1 MENKKT
7 LRVSCATCDIRNL
20 SEETLSRYEKVEIS
34 AATIITNQAAQALL
48 SKYQAEIS
56 AAATFSVEGDVRFS
70 TFNGPVTLS
79 PGQSVPQEKTV
90 VVINGPL
97 TLEPGCEE
105 QLKSYVSA
113 TINGPV
119 TCPAS
124 MTGLLVGFHIN
135 GPIQPYP
142 DGAAILKRS
151 TVLDRFFHL
160 RARQDALYYAAKR
173 VIALAPDIDFARLA
187 EKNVRFATR
196 TLIVSESNAEA
207 AVPLF
212 DDKADIVVLP
222 DGCAYVDDDA
232 QLNEALLKRCG
243 GKLYIGGDLIV
254 GPDSAALLDQVSY
267 LKIDGDLLVCRSLRD
282 RVLSLDASYGHLFVV
297 GGVLLNGRP
306 VVNLTAEMLAD
317 AEDGLTVANCATVYI
332 KEDVTPE
339 LLRGNLVSLLS
350 CAVVFCASREQQSIV
365 QTVASD
371 NTTVSALIEADEEAG
386 EIDVPGKDE
395 NVVEISAANYTF

>member
-7 LRVSCATCDIRNL
+7 LRINCATCDIRNL
-20 SEETLSRYEKVEIS
+20 SEETLSQYEKVEIN
-34 AATIITNQAAQALL
+34 AATILTNQAAQTLL
-48 SKYQAEIS
+48 GKYVVAIN
-56 AAATFSVEGDVRFS
+56 AATNFSVEGDVRFS

-79 PGQSVPQEKTV
+79 PGQSVPQEKTIA
-90 VVINGPL
+90 VINGPL

-105 QLKSYVSA
+105 QLKGYISA
-113 TINGPV
+113 VINGPV

-124 MTGLLVGFHIN
+124 MTGLLSRFHIN
-135 GPIQPYP
+135 GPIRPYP
-142 DGAAILKRS
+142 DGATILKRS

-160 RARQDALYYAAKR
+160 RARQDALYYAATR

-187 EKNVRFATR
+187 EKNVRFVTR
-196 TLIVSESNAEA
+196 TLIVSESNTEA

-243 GKLYIGGDLIV
+243 GKLYIGGDLII

-282 RVLSLDASYGHLFVV
+282 RVLSLDASYDRLFVV
-297 GGVLLNGRP
+297 GGVLLTDRAQ
-306 VVNLTAEMLAD
+306 VELSAAMLEA
-317 AEDGLTVANCATVYI
+317 AEDGVSVKDCASVSI
-332 KEDVTPE
+332 AEDVTPE
-339 LLRGNLVSLLS
+339 LLREKLVSIKD
-350 CAVVFCASREQQSIV
+350 CAAVQCTPEQRPVIEELACDVAQIV
-365 QTVASD
+365 SG
-371 NTTVSALIEADEEAG
+371 NEEEESG
-386 EIDVPGKDE
+386 ENEEEIRDE
-395 NVVEISAANYTF
+395 NVVEINAATYTF